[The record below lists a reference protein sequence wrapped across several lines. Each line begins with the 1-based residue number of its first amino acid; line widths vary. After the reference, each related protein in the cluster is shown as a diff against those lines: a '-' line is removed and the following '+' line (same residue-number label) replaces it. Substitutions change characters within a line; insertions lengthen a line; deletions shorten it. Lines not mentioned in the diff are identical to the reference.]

1 MWLFFDLRPRQQSH
15 KIQLSLERMKVPNY
29 KLHCLTILAL
39 GLTGNIFAQ
48 GPPPPPPD
56 GSLPIDQ
63 QLHYLLLAGLAIGF
77 FWAYKQ
83 IKSQRS
89 RD

>member
-1 MWLFFDLRPRQQSH
+1 
-15 KIQLSLERMKVPNY
+15 MKAPNY
-29 KLHCLTILAL
+29 NLHWVTILVL
-39 GLTGNIFAQ
+39 GLTGKIFAQ
-48 GPPPPPPD
+48 GPPPPPD

-63 QLHYLLLAGLAIGF
+63 HLHYLLLVGLAIGL
-77 FWAYKQ
+77 FWAYKK